1 MRLMP
6 RTRARKRRD
15 AAQGMTVIE
24 HLEELRS
31 RVIVSLIAVVVGA
44 TIGWV
49 FFHPIFDFM
58 TKPYV
63 RLCKDGVIH
72 SPTHCKLVF
81 TGVVEP
87 FLIRF
92 KVSLAAGLAIALPVL
107 LYELW
112 RFITP
117 GLTRPERRLALPF
130 VGSSLVLFALGGL
143 FAYLTLSKGL
153 RFLLGFAGDT
163 IVPLLTVD
171 RYINFV
177 IFMVLAFGL
186 SFEFPLVL
194 IMLCWVRVLSSQK
207 LIAWWR
213 WAVLLIAVYAAVITP
228 SQDPWTMAAM
238 MVPMIAFYV
247 LSILVARA
255 LKR

>member
-6 RTRARKRRD
+6 RTRARRRRD
-15 AAQGMTVIE
+15 PAQGLTVIE

-31 RVIVSLIAVVVGA
+31 RLIVSLIAVGLGTVV
-44 TIGWV
+44 GWV
-49 FFHPIFDFM
+49 FFHWIFGVLTD
-58 TKPYV
+58 PYLK
-63 RLCKDGVIH
+63 LCKAGVIK
-72 SPTHCKLVF
+72 SPTGCKLVF

-92 KVSLAAGLAIALPVL
+92 KVALAAGIAIALPVL

-117 GLTRPERRLALPF
+117 GLTKPERRLALPF

-153 RFLLGFAGDT
+153 RFLLGFAGNS

-171 RYINFV
+171 RFINFV

-186 SFEFPLVL
+186 SFEFPLIL
-194 IMLCWVRVLSSQK
+194 IMLCWVNVLSSQR
-207 LIAWWR
+207 LRQWRR
-213 WAVLLIAVYAAVITP
+213 WAILFIAIYAAVITP
-228 SQDPWTMAAM
+228 SQDPYTQLAM
-238 MVPMIAFYV
+238 MVPMYAFYE
-247 LSILVARA
+247 LSILVARG

>member
-1 MRLMP
+1 
-6 RTRARKRRD
+6 
-15 AAQGMTVIE
+15 
-24 HLEELRS
+24 
-31 RVIVSLIAVVVGA
+31 
-44 TIGWV
+44 V
-49 FFHPIFDFM
+49 FFHWIFGLLTD
-58 TKPYV
+58 PYLK
-63 RLCKDGVIH
+63 LCKAGVIK
-72 SPTHCKLVF
+72 SPTGCKLVF

-92 KVSLAAGLAIALPVL
+92 KVAVAAGLAIALPVL

-117 GLTRPERRLALPF
+117 GLTKPERRLAVPF
-130 VGSSLVLFALGGL
+130 VASSLVLFVLGGW

-153 RFLLGFAGDT
+153 HFLLLFAGNS

-194 IMLCWVRVLSSQK
+194 ILLCWVRVLSSQR
-207 LIAWWR
+207 LRQWRR
-213 WAVLLIAVYAAVITP
+213 WAVLFIAIYAAVITP
-228 SQDPWTMAAM
+228 SQDWFTMTAM
-238 MVPMIAFYV
+238 MVPMYVFYE
-247 LSILVARA
+247 LSILVARG

>member
-1 MRLMP
+1 MP
-6 RTRARKRRD
+6 RTRARRRRD

-31 RVIVSLIAVVVGA
+31 RVIVSLIAVAVG
-44 TIGWV
+44 TVIGWA
-49 FFHPIFDFM
+49 FFHPVFDFM

-63 RLCKDGVIH
+63 KLCKDGVIQ

-92 KVSLAAGLAIALPVL
+92 KVSLATGLAIALPVL

-213 WAVLLIAVYAAVITP
+213 WAVLAIAVYAAVITP
-228 SQDPWTMAAM
+228 SQDPYTQLAM
-238 MVPMIAFYV
+238 MIPMMAFYV
-247 LSILVARA
+247 LSIVVARA